1 MHDFKQFLASSTIHG
16 LQYIEHSRNF
26 VRVFWI
32 LVVFAGFF
40 GAGMLIRESFINWD
54 QRPMTTLTET
64 LSIND
69 VTLPNVTVC
78 PPKDDYLNLN
88 FDIIQ
93 LQKKGITEA
102 IRKELFEY
110 SITEIQNY
118 FYEKIIKSLE
128 NIQDP
133 DMYYNWYHGY
143 TSISYPYEYVDS
155 DYRFH
160 PFQFYHIIK
169 TRAPYGNI
177 STQYF
182 GDSFDVN
189 KLENDFYIRITL
201 EVPERIRGVS
211 KRRIYKAKSSHS
223 RDLFKIA

>member
-143 TSISYPYEYVDS
+143 TRISYPYEHDDPGYNDQT
-155 DYRFH
+155 F
-160 PFQFYHIIK
+160 PFYHIIR
-169 TRAPYGNI
+169 TRAPSGNI
-177 STQYF
+177 STQFF
-182 GDSFDVN
+182 GERFDVN
-189 KLENDFYIRITL
+189 KLENYIYIRIAM
-201 EVPERIRGVS
+201 EVPQRIRKV
-211 KRRIYKAKSSHS
+211 
-223 RDLFKIA
+223 FKDEAFKFE